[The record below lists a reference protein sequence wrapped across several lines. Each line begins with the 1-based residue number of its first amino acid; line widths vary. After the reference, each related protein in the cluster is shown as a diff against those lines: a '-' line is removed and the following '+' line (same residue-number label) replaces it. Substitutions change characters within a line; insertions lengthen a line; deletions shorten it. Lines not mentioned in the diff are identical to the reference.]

1 LVGLKFHQQM
11 LKRDPKVV
19 RQWLGVCLLG
29 IICIALLP

>member
-1 LVGLKFHQQM
+1 M

-29 IICIALLP
+29 IIGIALLP